1 MFLVKAQA
9 PQNLSVQV
17 EMPVAEVNS
26 NKLQFTQPGDKLL
39 RSRVR
44 LFGNLLGN
52 VLRKHAGEHI
62 LDAVE
67 ALRKGYIRLREV
79 DNPRLRKKL
88 ATLIDD
94 LDPDT
99 LTSVLRAFTIYFSL
113 VSIAEEAFNHQQRR
127 RLVRNGG
134 PLWTG
139 SFKETLNSFMLEGV
153 DAEQLQQELKQLK
166 YIPVFTA
173 HPTEAKRRTIMTAL
187 RRIFVTSERLQDS
200 RIGREERREI
210 TQELESQIQALWK
223 TDEVRIQRPK
233 VRDEI
238 KNGLYYFRES
248 LFPAVPRVYR
258 YMEKAIR
265 HAYGETADGQPMVEV
280 PGFLRFGSWIG
291 GDRDGNPFVKP
302 QTTELAVR
310 LHTSEVLKEY
320 RKRVDELSRELTHS
334 SQMIQPSSA
343 FSESL
348 EQDQAVVSGCFKDR
362 PERFIQEPYRRKLY
376 GMSYRLQQNIDVA
389 QTRINGEHIYTPPS
403 AYPSEKEFMDDLLL
417 IRDSLCSHG
426 DANIAYSSLQDL
438 IRLVQ
443 TFGFFLVNLD
453 IRQESTVHTN
463 AVAELMALNN
473 SQADYHA
480 LDEGQRMALLSEQL
494 TRGPADNIDTSSL
507 TDMTQETLA
516 VFRTMANMR
525 DEISPNVF
533 GEYVISMTHQASHI
547 MEVLYLASHAGL
559 VSRQEGN
566 WQCHIRVSPL
576 FETIEDLSHIESVLD
591 QLLSNQ
597 TYAAILK
604 ASGNNQEVMLGYS
617 DSCKDG
623 GILASTWSLYEAQ
636 KKIIALTDKYQVD
649 CRLFHGR
656 GGTIGR
662 GGGPTHDAIMA
673 QPPGTVQGQI
683 KFTEQGEVLSSK
695 YSNAETALY
704 ELTMG
709 VTGLMKASRPAT
721 SSTKDRM
728 DYLGILDEVVTEGE
742 GVYRQLTDETPAFLD
757 YFYEATPVSEIA
769 LMNIGSRPSHR
780 KKGDRAKTSV
790 RAIPWVFGWAQSRHT
805 MPAWYGIGSALEKWR
820 QNDPVRLATLQHMYE
835 EFPFFHSLLSNT
847 QMALFKGEMDIA
859 HEYASLVRDE
869 RTRETIYN
877 NIRDEYQ
884 RTVTQILNITNQ
896 QGLLEDIPPLALSLT
911 RRNPYLDPLNYIQVT
926 LLKRYRADE
935 EAGNTES
942 VWLNPLLRSINA
954 ISAGMRNTG

>member
-1 MFLVKAQA
+1 V
-9 PQNLSVQV
+9 SD
-17 EMPVAEVNS
+17 VNR
-26 NKLQFTQPGDKLL
+26 NRLQFTQPGDKLL

-62 LDAVE
+62 LETVE
-67 ALRKGYIRLREV
+67 SLRKGYIKLRKV

-88 ATLIDD
+88 AVLIDD

-113 VSIAEEAFNHQQRR
+113 VTIAEEAFNHQQRR
-127 RLVRNGG
+127 RMVRNGG

-139 SFKETLNSFMLEGV
+139 SFKETLNTFMLEGV
-153 DAEQLQQELKQLK
+153 DAEQFQQQLANLK

-173 HPTEAKRRTIMTAL
+173 HPTEAKRRTIMTSL
-187 RRIFVTSERLQDS
+187 RQIFVTSERLQDS
-200 RIGREERREI
+200 RVGRDERREI
-210 TQELESQIQALWK
+210 TQELENQIQILWK
-223 TDEVRIQRPK
+223 TDEVRIQRPQ

-238 KNGLYYFRES
+238 KNGLFYFRKS

-258 YMEKAIR
+258 YLEKSIKR
-265 HAYGETADGQPMVEV
+265 TYGETPDGEPVVDV

-291 GDRDGNPFVKP
+291 GDRDGNPYVKP
-302 QTTELAVR
+302 ETTELAVR
-310 LHTSEVLKEY
+310 LHTLEVLHEY
-320 RKRVDELSRELTHS
+320 QKRVDQLSRELTHS
-334 SQMIQPSSA
+334 SQLIQPSEA
-343 FSESL
+343 FIDGL
-348 EQDQAVVSGCFKDR
+348 AQDQNCIAECFADR
-362 PERFIQEPYRRKLY
+362 PARFSQEPYRRKLY
-376 GMSYRLQQNIDVA
+376 GMSYRLQQNMDVA
-389 QTRINGEHIYTPPS
+389 QKRVDGNSVDTPAT
-403 AYPSEKEFMDDLLL
+403 AYPSEKEFMGDLLL
-417 IRDSLCSHG
+417 IRDSLRSHG
-426 DANIAYSSLQDL
+426 DANIAAGPLQDL

-443 TFGFFLVNLD
+443 TFGFYLVNLD
-453 IRQESTVHTN
+453 VRQESTVHS
-463 AVAELMALNN
+463 AAISELFLQ
-473 SQADYHA
+473 SGIQADYQA
-480 LDEGQRMALLSEQL
+480 LNEDQRMALLAKQL
-494 TRGPADNIDTSSL
+494 TQGPAKLNRGELSESTA
-507 TDMTQETLA
+507 ETLA
-516 VFRTMANMR
+516 VFETMARMR
-525 DEISPNVF
+525 NEISPNVF
-533 GEYVISMTHQASHI
+533 GEYVISMTHTASHI
-547 MEVLYLASHAGL
+547 LEVLYLASHAGL
-559 VSRQEGN
+559 VSQKNGE
-566 WQCHIRVSPL
+566 WLSHIRVSPL
-576 FETIEDLSHIESVLD
+576 FETIEDLAHIESVLD
-591 QLLSNQ
+591 QLLGNS

-636 KKIIALTDKYQVD
+636 KKILTLTDKYQVE

-673 QPPGTVQGQI
+673 QPPGTVHGQI
-683 KFTEQGEVLSSK
+683 KFTEQGEVLSYK
-695 YSNAETALY
+695 YSNAETAVY

-721 SSTKDRM
+721 ANGTDRN
-728 DYLGILDEVVTEGE
+728 DYLGILDNVVQHGE
-742 GVYRQLTDETPAFLD
+742 AMYRQLTDETPAFLD

-805 MPAWYGIGSALEKWR
+805 MPAWFGIGSALEKWR
-820 QNDPVRLATLQHMYE
+820 NNDPVRLATLQRMYE

-859 HEYASLVRDE
+859 REYATLVLDGETRD
-869 RTRETIYN
+869 TVYKTMH
-877 NIRDEYQ
+877 DEYQ

-896 QGLLEDIPPLALSLT
+896 QGLLEDVPPLALSLT

-926 LLKRYRADE
+926 LLKRYREDE
-935 EAGNTES
+935 QAGISES